1 MSQPAAAVVTH
12 VLAGAA
18 APYGPGG
25 EPSAIDK
32 RPIAGCVHVGA
43 LGVAGDEQ
51 ADTRHHGGVDKA
63 LHHYPAE
70 HYANWRDDLPQVPP
84 DRWRPGGFGE
94 NLSTNGLTEAAVC
107 VGDVFR
113 LGEALLQVSQARQP
127 CWKLNLRFGLED
139 MARRVQASGRT
150 GWYYRV
156 LEPGDIA
163 AGAVLKLID
172 RPHPQWPLKR
182 LLHQLYA
189 DPMNRAALDAM
200 SALEVL
206 ASSWR
211 KLATE
216 RLAAGRVED
225 WSRRLDTPAAGTGG
239 RTAWPQR

>member
-1 MSQPAAAVVTH
+1 MSEPAAAVVTH
-12 VLAGAA
+12 VLTGAA
-18 APYGPGG
+18 VPYGPGG

-32 RPIAGCVHVGA
+32 RPIAGRVH
-43 LGVAGDEQ
+43 LGVLGIAGDEQ
-51 ADTRHHGGVDKA
+51 ADPRHHGGVDKA
-63 LHHYPAE
+63 VHHYPAE
-70 HYANWRDDLPQVPP
+70 HYASWRHELPQVPP

-94 NLSTNGLTEAAVC
+94 NLSTTGLTEAAVC

-156 LEPGDIA
+156 LEPGAIE
-163 AGAVLKLID
+163 AGAALRLID
-172 RPHPQWPLKR
+172 RPHPQWPMAR
-182 LLHQLYA
+182 LLHHLYVA
-189 DPMNRAALDAM
+189 PMDPAALEAMAALD
-200 SALEVL
+200 VL

-216 RLAAGRVED
+216 RLATGCIED
-225 WSRRLDTPAAGTGG
+225 WSRRLDTPAARTGG
-239 RTAWPQR
+239 RSDRPA